1 MSKLCSELHMPV
13 KKTKSCKTAKVCR
26 ALKNDVVNCEQY
38 IFKIHFHTCGHHIS
52 QVELFSHI
60 GIFLFK
66 RSPMSGVITTSTN
79 FCYKQ

>member
-52 QVELFSHI
+52 QVRKNNLLALSARRDNFFHI
-60 GIFLFK
+60 LNA
-66 RSPMSGVITTSTN
+66 R
-79 FCYKQ
+79 